1 MKKLIRDLLTEGNV
15 GKVYKSTYDS
25 LISRVGQDGFL
36 PESVAE
42 GGYGQVM
49 FCRTTGGIVRLLIET
64 DEYETAAKITGFA
77 LESAIRMGRRRI
89 PHIAFKPYL
98 NDRGEIEQQFSMD
111 NQPDGALHVIKSYA
125 ELCLTD
131 RISEDFEDKYYDF
144 VKDQLVD
151 IFDMPYFFYE
161 ANCPRDVY
169 PHMFPSESL
178 KLIFN
183 CAFEHSREGRR
194 WNTFD
199 LLTQSFGGAS
209 LEKMAALAER
219 KGDHSSAEFF
229 VERSKLLREGIDEF
243 LTRTVDDKKVYLE
256 MRLPDG
262 EWGKP
267 FDAMSWVNFSPVAA
281 QWEALDG
288 SVLDNTVDLAVRHL
302 RLAAPHAED
311 IHYLCTEYST
321 DGSLNTA
328 ILGKFIGWD
337 IAYCLRKNEWDRIY
351 DWVRFLDR
359 INKTELFAE
368 NFIPGDHGWTYN
380 DPGNGEQCAWLC
392 WGLALL
398 RKSLGLSAAP

>member
-1 MKKLIRDLLTEGNV
+1 MKKLIKDLLTDGNV
-15 GKVYKSTYDS
+15 GKVYKATYDS
-25 LISRVGQDGFL
+25 LINRTGQDGFL

-64 DEYETAAKITGFA
+64 EEYETASRITGFA

-89 PHIAFKPYL
+89 PHIAFKPYT
-98 NDRGEIEQQFSMD
+98 NEKGVIEQQFSMD

-131 RISEDFEDKYYDF
+131 RISEDFEDKYYDY
-144 VKDQLVD
+144 VKSQLVD

-161 ANCPRDVY
+161 ANCPRDLY
-169 PHMFPSESL
+169 PQMFPSESL

-194 WNTFD
+194 WNAFD
-199 LLTQSFGGAS
+199 LLTQSFGGSS

-219 KGDHSSAEFF
+219 RGDHGSAEFF
-229 VERSKLLREGIDEF
+229 AERVNLLREGIDEF
-243 LTRTVDDKKVYLE
+243 LTRIVDDKKVYLE

-262 EWGKP
+262 AWGKP

-281 QWEALDG
+281 EWEALDG
-288 SVLDNTVDLAVRHL
+288 CVLENTVDLAVRSL

-311 IHYLCTEYST
+311 IHYLCTECNT
-321 DGSLNTA
+321 DGSLNKA

-337 IAYCLRKNEWDRIY
+337 IVYCLRKNEWGRIC

-368 NFIPGDHGWTYN
+368 NFIPGEHGWTYN
-380 DPGNGEQCAWLC
+380 EPGNGEQCAWLC
-392 WGLALL
+392 WGLAKL
-398 RKSLGLSAAP
+398 RRALGLSGKP